1 MSERPVLEPTDAH
14 PITVQPT
21 GKHVTVR
28 VNGEVVAESDDAL
41 TLQEST
47 YPAVQYIPSSDVVQ
61 SVLRNSDT
69 ETYCPF
75 KGDASYYHVVTA
87 AGDTVEDA
95 IWWYEKPYPAVAQIA
110 GHVAFYSDKAD
121 VSVGG

>member
-1 MSERPVLEPTDAH
+1 MSERQVLEPSATH
-14 PITVQPT
+14 PITVEPT
-21 GKHVTVR
+21 GRHVVVR
-28 VNGEVVAESDDAL
+28 VDGAVVAETDAAL
-41 TLQEST
+41 TLQEAS
-47 YPAVQYIPSSDVVQ
+47 YPAVYYIPLADVVARR
-61 SVLRNSDT
+61 STSDT

-121 VSVGG
+121 VSVA